1 MITLSPLGRN
11 EPIQPVAATAAPAAR
26 AAAAH
31 AAAHAAAPAAVP
43 QPSTRVAL
51 GRAENGVSVYT
62 EDGKLAAPPAIW
74 SHSAND
80 PVTAVMGSNFDMLGA
95 AGRFSGLG
103 AALLERAATATGDFS
118 QSVHRAGSQGISL
131 AGVDADTLPQYGSYI
146 SLEIKTAGGATVQV
160 VMGSNEDGMA
170 VQSQVTGGTLDADEE
185 AALAG
190 LTKGFQ
196 AAIDGL
202 TAQSPKLDLTA
213 LTQYD
218 SREIASIDLRA
229 SVKTASNQTQT
240 LEFHADGQTR
250 AISANG
256 PEGKVDVR
264 VDMSKA
270 SLLGSAAQQQ
280 RALDGYL
287 RQIDD
292 AGARGRGSS
301 ALVDMFKSAF
311 ASLHGDYGSAA
322 RQTGM
327 VARTGGLD
335 DTSRGMLSGLAD
347 FEASVSAAPQHA
359 NPLQP
364 GEADAFAF
372 QASQQTA
379 TDGLTP
385 RGTSIVQTQH
395 AQLSASYRQSLSSEP
410 LALTADPLGQN
421 YSYHEIEDRSR
432 STTRLEFD
440 DGRLVRASLSQSVDL
455 SERVRKYVRGQLV
468 METTI
473 PTRESHEW
481 DLLNRLTDS
490 AKRNNESEP
499 SSPA

>member
-1 MITLSPLGRN
+1 MTTISSLGRN
-11 EPIQPVAATAAPAAR
+11 APVPSVAATAAPAAR
-26 AAAAH
+26 GAVAH
-31 AAAHAAAPAAVP
+31 AAVP

-74 SHSAND
+74 SRSAND
-80 PVTAVMGSNFDMLGA
+80 PVTAVMGSNFDMLGT

-131 AGVDADTLPQYGSYI
+131 AGVDADNLPQYGSYI
-146 SLEIKTAGGATVQV
+146 SLDIKTAGGATVQV

-170 VQSQVTGGTLDADEE
+170 VQTQVTGGTLDADEE

-202 TAQSPKLDLTA
+202 TARSPKLDLTA

-218 SREIASIDLRA
+218 SQEIASIDLRA

-256 PEGKVDVR
+256 PEGRVDVR

-347 FEASVSAAPQHA
+347 FEASVSAIAQHTNA
-359 NPLQP
+359 LQP
-364 GEADAFAF
+364 GETDAFAF

-395 AQLSASYRQSLSSEP
+395 AQLTASYRLSLSSEQP

-440 DGRLVRASLSQSVDL
+440 DGRLVKASLSQSVDL

-473 PTRESHEW
+473 PTRESYEW
-481 DLLNRLTDS
+481 DLLSRLADS
-490 AKRNNESEP
+490 AKRGNEPEP
-499 SSPA
+499 SSTV